1 MTTKKKKGFNGIIK
15 HRNQFMTILP
25 SLGAKG
31 FKRSLNLFSLHV
43 STLLEFSHA
52 ASVHRAPT
60 TPSSA
65 LIL

>member
-1 MTTKKKKGFNGIIK
+1 MTRTQKKGFNGIIK

-31 FKRSLNLFSLHV
+31 FKRSLNPFPLRV

-52 ASVHRAPT
+52 ASVHRAPAT
-60 TPSSA
+60 ASSA
-65 LIL
+65 LML